1 MFKFLLANPIYR
13 SRVDL
18 AALLLRIA
26 GGGFMLSHGYGK
38 LEKIM
43 AGNVQFGDPIGLGPE
58 VSIILVV
65 FAEVLCA
72 LFLLFGIFTR
82 LASIPLAFTMA
93 VAAFI
98 VHAEDGF
105 GKQEMSLLYLT
116 IFIVLLILGG
126 GKYSLQSLM
135 SKRK

>member
-1 MFKFLLANPIYR
+1 
-13 SRVDL
+13 
-18 AALLLRIA
+18 
-26 GGGFMLSHGYGK
+26 MLSHGYGK